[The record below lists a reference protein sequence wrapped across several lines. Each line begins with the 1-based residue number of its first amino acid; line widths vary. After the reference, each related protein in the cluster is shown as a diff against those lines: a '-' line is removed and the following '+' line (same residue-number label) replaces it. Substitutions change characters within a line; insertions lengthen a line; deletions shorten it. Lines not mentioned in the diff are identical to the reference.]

1 MNTRFLFKEAEAK
14 LENGHSQ
21 SSVIDFIF
29 RNAKDDVMA
38 NRICNMLI
46 K

>member
-1 MNTRFLFKEAEAK
+1 MNLRLLFKQAEVK
-14 LENGHSQ
+14 LQNGHSQ

-29 RNAKDDVMA
+29 RNAKDDVSA
-38 NRICNMLI
+38 NRLCNMLI

>member
-1 MNTRFLFKEAEAK
+1 MKAKFLFKEAEAK
-14 LENGHSQ
+14 LENGHSK

-29 RNAKDDVMA
+29 RNAKDDAMA
-38 NRICNMLI
+38 NRLCNMLI